1 MLWEALRGTMR
12 HSATPSDADAP
23 RTPSGQAVDERGL
36 LEALG
41 LTKYETSAY
50 LALLAAGVSDAR
62 DLSRASGVPT
72 SKIYETM
79 VRLEALG
86 LVEVQASRPRKF
98 MAREVGEGLEEL
110 KAAKRREF
118 DGLLKSL
125 PSLETRLRVRARA
138 SPRES
143 TFWSVTT
150 NWNDFAGK
158 HLAKVQDAKDEVLM
172 YVDLSGCFGD
182 LLKAL
187 KEGSPL
193 PTSAEEFGG
202 DDVRILDAMR
212 QIKRHL
218 REGRVGF
225 KILVGAGAQDR
236 EAARA
241 WVLATG
247 LPKHYPRFRIAE
259 PGRQQF
265 IVIDRESVVLLLM
278 NPARVGTP
286 LGSVYAQDA
295 NLAREIVGS
304 FGEMWDRSS
313 PVLAGE
319 ARAN

>member
-1 MLWEALRGTMR
+1 MR
-12 HSATPSDADAP
+12 HLPPPDPGPAP
-23 RTPSGQAVDERGL
+23 KDGVDERGL

-50 LALLAAGVSDAR
+50 LALLAHRVSDAR
-62 DLSRASGVPT
+62 ELSRASGVPT

-79 VRLEALG
+79 VRLEAIG

-98 MAREVGEGLEEL
+98 MAREVGEALEEL

-118 DGLLKSL
+118 DTLLKNL
-125 PSLETRLRVRARA
+125 PALETRLKVRARA

-150 NWNDFAGK
+150 SWTDFANK
-158 HLAKVQDAKDEVLM
+158 HLAKASEAKEEVLI
-172 YVDLSGCFGD
+172 YIDLSGCFGS
-182 LLKAL
+182 LLQAL
-187 KEGSPL
+187 KDGAPL
-193 PTSAEEFGG
+193 PNAEDFGG
-202 DDVRILDAMR
+202 EDIRLLEAMR
-212 QIKRHL
+212 QVKKHL
-218 REGRVGF
+218 REGKVNF
-225 KILVGAGAQDR
+225 KILVGSGPQDR

-247 LPKHYPRFRIAE
+247 TPKHYPRFRIAE

-265 IVIDRESVVLLLM
+265 LVLDRDGVVLLLM

-286 LGSVYAQDA
+286 LGSVYAQDT
-295 NLAREIVGS
+295 NLAREIS
-304 FGEMWDRSS
+304 SAFQEMWDRSA

-319 ARAN
+319 VRAT